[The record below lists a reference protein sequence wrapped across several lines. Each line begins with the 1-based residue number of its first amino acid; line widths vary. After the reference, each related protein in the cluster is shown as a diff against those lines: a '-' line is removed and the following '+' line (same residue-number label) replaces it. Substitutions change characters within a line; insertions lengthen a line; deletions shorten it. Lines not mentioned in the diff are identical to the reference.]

1 MTAEIKLTGTGLTVK
16 EENDLRDFIRE
27 MVRLRDYRNQG
38 DLCFELVFDEKKYV
52 SRSIYL
58 NETHKA
64 DDRL

>member
-1 MTAEIKLTGTGLTVK
+1 MTAEIKLTGIGLTVK

-52 SRSIYL
+52 SRCIFL

>member
-16 EENDLRDFIRE
+16 EENDLRDLIRE
-27 MVRLRDYRNQG
+27 MVRLRDYRKQG

-52 SRSIYL
+52 SHSIYL
-58 NETHKA
+58 NEAHKA